1 MKQREG
7 YYMVIPAKVWDT
19 DLSEKAILTY
29 GHISVL
35 VKKEGYCYANNSYF
49 MKKLRVEVSSIKR
62 YLKALEDKGLIK
74 RVIIYEED
82 GKTIKERRIY
92 LMDQPGFMDEP
103 RPMVTDEPRPGFT
116 DGPDNNTSNNN
127 TSNNIISI
135 TKWDKL
141 YEKLIEGYP
150 KNRLQTKPPV
160 IKLLKSLTKEQI
172 ELVLKNKQRYLD
184 SSNGMVKNLRKYIE
198 EECYTEEWLQAQNE
212 TNNSFH
218 SRNTKPDTK
227 TLNKNATNYDN
238 F

>member
-1 MKQREG
+1 
-7 YYMVIPAKVWDT
+7 
-19 DLSEKAILTY
+19 
-29 GHISVL
+29 
-35 VKKEGYCYANNSYF
+35 
-49 MKKLRVEVSSIKR
+49 
-62 YLKALEDKGLIK
+62 
-74 RVIIYEED
+74 
-82 GKTIKERRIY
+82 
-92 LMDQPGFMDEP
+92 
-103 RPMVTDEPRPGFT
+103 
-116 DGPDNNTSNNN
+116 
-127 TSNNIISI
+127 
-135 TKWDKL
+135 L